1 MLESLA
7 DTLSGLGFEL
17 TCLGGNAWEVNG
29 VPSVMNDVN
38 PQELLLAIVET
49 ADDTGKEV
57 ADTLLSR
64 LAGAMAN
71 VAAIKS
77 GQPLSTQEMEKLLS
91 ELLRLATPNYTHD
104 GKLVLNIITTDDIGK
119 MFM

>member
-1 MLESLA
+1 
-7 DTLSGLGFEL
+7 
-17 TCLGGNAWEVNG
+17 
-29 VPSVMNDVN
+29 
-38 PQELLLAIVET
+38 
-49 ADDTGKEV
+49 
-57 ADTLLSR
+57 
-64 LAGAMAN
+64 MAN